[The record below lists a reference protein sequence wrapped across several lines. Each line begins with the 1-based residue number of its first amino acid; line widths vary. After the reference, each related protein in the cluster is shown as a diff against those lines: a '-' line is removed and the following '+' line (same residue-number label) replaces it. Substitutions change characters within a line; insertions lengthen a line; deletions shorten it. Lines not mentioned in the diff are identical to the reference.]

1 MTDYTLFV
9 PRRVSLININS
20 NSKGKDDTRLGVK
33 DRAEHKKLFFWRE
46 KVSGVLYLF
55 FPDVPDIRNW
65 KGIPDHSDFRRN
77 MDGIEREERVRFQR
91 LDPLCNHGSSTNP

>member
-1 MTDYTLFV
+1 M
-9 PRRVSLININS
+9 SLINLNL

-33 DRAEHKKLFFWRE
+33 DRAQKAFFSGE

-55 FPDVPDIRNW
+55 FPGVPDIRNW

-91 LDPLCNHGSSTNP
+91 CNHGSSTNP